1 MLTNS
6 STFLK
11 PSDSSEIEGHCL
23 PCLLFVLTPFL
34 PVPPRANDNRGLRM
48 VLPVSS
54 TTSGA
59 SHTWMHLIQPPCGQT
74 LLLSPPY
81 KAKPESQ
88 RTNLP
93 KVTQLM
99 SAKVAPTVNLA
110 CQSEGAW
117 SDYFF
122 FFSLQMNQGFPH
134 SQSYHCLDRQICSGY
149 EQMTYKLT
157 PRTGS
162 RKNWA
167 FPTLSHGVFCWIWR

>member
-6 STFLK
+6 SMFLK

-23 PCLLFVLTPFL
+23 PCLLLVLTPFL

-48 VLPVSS
+48 ALPVPS

-59 SHTWMHLIQPPCGQT
+59 SHTRMHLIQPPCGQM

-81 KAKPESQ
+81 RAKTESQ

-117 SDYFF
+117 GDYFF
-122 FFSLQMNQGFPH
+122 FFFTDESGIPH
-134 SQSYHCLDRQICSGY
+134 SQSYHCLDRQIRSGY

-162 RKNWA
+162 RKN
-167 FPTLSHGVFCWIWR
+167 